1 MEIAERER
9 VYGER
14 SRGAH
19 TALAVVVFP
28 GQRRDTFLAASG
40 TVLQPYSKTGKK
52 QHLTPLKHHPFSF
65 KSSTA
70 IKNKR
75 HQILTEPVS
84 SHLKAASPKEKARKR
99 KSLEKAASTE
109 PAHKPQAEVPAGQ
122 DEAAQCQQHVV
133 TVHSH
138 VTCERKNKVK
148 LPKHAIARL
157 LPSHLEK
164 QQSGRRRLGV
174 SVWGSCRSSCAPHGP
189 HSTTPRGNM
198 QPLGRV
204 LAVAGAVVLLLAIV
218 AADEPTS
225 PPDPTPPAGG
235 QEPEPVSRGKLE
247 ASGDSEPTSPPE
259 QLTRGV
265 TPVSLGVAE
274 RLLTDDT
281 HLGGLDG
288 DSASLDAL
296 NSGTFNLDPLAGD
309 AQSGPAGDLPAQ
321 SNESQESV
329 DHDTDSEEA
338 LASQVHPD
346 NSFCFRH
353 TELPFSHHSQHGWEG
368 DRHMRKD
375 CQKPLSW
382 M

>member
-1 MEIAERER
+1 M
-9 VYGER
+9 
-14 SRGAH
+14 
-19 TALAVVVFP
+19 
-28 GQRRDTFLAASG
+28 GQSMGQGLGSCLQTPAPSESG
-40 TVLQPYSKTGKK
+40 Q
-52 QHLTPLKHHPFSF
+52 
-65 KSSTA
+65 
-70 IKNKR
+70 
-75 HQILTEPVS
+75 
-84 SHLKAASPKEKARKR
+84 
-99 KSLEKAASTE
+99 
-109 PAHKPQAEVPAGQ
+109 
-122 DEAAQCQQHVV
+122 EAAPAPWR
-133 TVHSH
+133 S
-138 VTCERKNKVK
+138 
-148 LPKHAIARL
+148 
-157 LPSHLEK
+157 
-164 QQSGRRRLGV
+164 RLGV

-235 QEPEPVSRGKLE
+235 QEPG
-247 ASGDSEPTSPPE
+247 EPTSPPE

-338 LASQVHPD
+338 LASQ
-346 NSFCFRH
+346 
-353 TELPFSHHSQHGWEG
+353 G
-368 DRHMRKD
+368 M
-375 CQKPLSW
+375 
-382 M
+382 